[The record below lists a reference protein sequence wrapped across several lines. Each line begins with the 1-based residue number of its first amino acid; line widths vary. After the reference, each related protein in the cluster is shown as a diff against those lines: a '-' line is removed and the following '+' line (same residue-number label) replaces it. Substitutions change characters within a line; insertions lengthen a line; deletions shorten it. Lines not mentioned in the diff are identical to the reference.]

1 MFDAEDVAVIRKA
14 TVYDLKKLLEKGKTY
29 TAEEFKA
36 LTDAYI
42 KSKEAAKGAGE

>member
-14 TVYDLKKLLEKGKTY
+14 TVYDLQKLLEEGRTY

-36 LTDAYI
+36 LADSYI
-42 KSKEAAKGAGE
+42 KSKEPAKKAGE